1 MWALGGMTRYDS
13 EFRILRRHSSPSITI
28 MSDAGG
34 EKGKEKENEMTST
47 SLAFQA
53 ILSIHDAG
61 PNNISETAIAL
72 RSLAESSKKSES
84 TRQQLEQQQPILLNT
99 LTSLLYTHSS
109 ASSTLPDTDKATST
123 VIIDSALRC
132 IANTCTNNDNHTAR
146 DVLCSAAFFP
156 WASTYLS
163 SSQNDFSIRLLT
175 TKVLNNI
182 CHQHEVSQR
191 ICYEENVHWG
201 LIRFLNEVCGKG
213 LDDGEL
219 DGAINVLFEISG
231 QKTKSTTSLPD
242 DILSG
247 LLNLHSIRTAAEKDH
262 LEPWSHDIETFA
274 TLSETIVVFL
284 RDEEIQKQIISNEL
298 FPQVWQLL
306 ERQEKLISQIPREGE
321 EEEEDRKLMLPLQAS
336 LVWCLSDMAAIPTF
350 ATTYSH
356 NSEVITQLTDVIHA
370 AADTARRGC
379 ASSGEH
385 TRSTAN
391 RCYPEKFQGLSA
403 SSPLFNAAAQILG
416 NMLWTTQQQ
425 QQQQAS
431 LNGNHTESLPY
442 DLLDIVVS
450 LPESLSTPNNSNP
463 STWSPSPSPDTA
475 DSLHSITGLLIQLSR
490 PSVAIREEIGAY
502 EYTVPA
508 IRRLCGHAREEVRQG
523 AVKLVKALGREC
535 VENQRR
541 FGEMVAELARGQQ
554 QQQERRPIVEE
565 GDDRDIVEERDDGE
579 GRSEVGGDAGTCF

>member
-1 MWALGGMTRYDS
+1 MSGVEAEGG
-13 EFRILRRHSSPSITI
+13 
-28 MSDAGG
+28 G
-34 EKGKEKENEMTST
+34 EMTSV

-53 ILSIHDAG
+53 ISSINDAG
-61 PNNISETAIAL
+61 PSNFSETAIAL

-84 TRQQLEQQQPILLNT
+84 TRQQLSQPILLNT

-109 ASSTLPDTDKATST
+109 ASSTLPETDQETST
-123 VIIDSALRC
+123 VIADSALRC

-146 DVLCSAAFFP
+146 DILCSSKTAAFFP
-156 WASTYLS
+156 WASVYLS

-191 ICYEENVHWG
+191 ICYEEKVHWG

-219 DGAINVLFEISG
+219 DGAINVLFEVSG
-231 QKTKSTTSLPD
+231 QKTTTTKEAEMLPLLSSLPD
-242 DILSG
+242 DVLSG
-247 LLNLHSIRTAAEKDH
+247 LLNLHSIRNTAENDYVK
-262 LEPWSHDIETFA
+262 PWSHDIETFA
-274 TLSETIVVFL
+274 TLSETILVFL
-284 RDEEIQKQIISNEL
+284 RDEEIQKQIISNKL

-321 EEEEDRKLMLPLQAS
+321 GGEEAEEDRKLMIPLQAS
-336 LVWCLSDMAAIPTF
+336 LVWCLSDMAAIPAF

-370 AADTARRGC
+370 AADTARRIRGN
-379 ASSGEH
+379 SSEH
-385 TRSTAN
+385 TRTAD

-403 SSPLFNAAAQILG
+403 SSQLFNAAAQILG

-431 LNGNHTESLPY
+431 PNGNPDVFSSPHAIISHTESIPY

-450 LPESLSTPNNSNP
+450 LPEFRSTPNNSNS
-463 STWSPSPSPDTA
+463 STSPPSPSPDTA
-475 DSLHSITGLLIQLSR
+475 DTLHSITGLLIQLSR
-490 PSVAIREEIGAY
+490 PSIAIREEIGAY
-502 EYTVPA
+502 EYTAPA
-508 IRRLCGHAREEVRQG
+508 IRKLCGHAREEVRQG
-523 AVKLVKALGREC
+523 GVKLVKALGREC

-541 FGEMVAELARGQQ
+541 FGEMVAEVARGMQQQQQ
-554 QQQERRPIVEE
+554 QQQEGRPIVEE
-565 GDDRDIVEERDDGE
+565 MDDGE
-579 GRSEVGGDAGTCF
+579 GCSGSV

>member
-1 MWALGGMTRYDS
+1 
-13 EFRILRRHSSPSITI
+13 
-28 MSDAGG
+28 
-34 EKGKEKENEMTST
+34 MTSV

-53 ILSIHDAG
+53 ISSINDAG
-61 PNNISETAIAL
+61 PSNFSETAIAL

-84 TRQQLEQQQPILLNT
+84 TRQQLSQPILLNT

-109 ASSTLPDTDKATST
+109 ASSKLPETDQETST
-123 VIIDSALRC
+123 VIADSALRC

-146 DVLCSAAFFP
+146 DILCSSKTAAFFP
-156 WASTYLS
+156 WASAYLS

-191 ICYEENVHWG
+191 ICYEEKVHWG

-219 DGAINVLFEISG
+219 DGAINVLFEVSG
-231 QKTKSTTSLPD
+231 QKTTTTKEAEMSPPLSSLPD
-242 DILSG
+242 DVLSA
-247 LLNLHSIRTAAEKDH
+247 LLNLHSIRNTAENDYAK
-262 LEPWSHDIETFA
+262 PWSHDIETFA
-274 TLSETIVVFL
+274 TLSETILVFL
-284 RDEEIQKQIISNEL
+284 RDEEIQKQIISNKL

-321 EEEEDRKLMLPLQAS
+321 GGEGAEEDRKLMIPLQAS
-336 LVWCLSDMAAIPTF
+336 LVWCLSDMAAIPAF

-356 NSEVITQLTDVIHA
+356 TSEVITQLTDVIHA
-370 AADTARRGC
+370 AADTARRIRGN
-379 ASSGEH
+379 SSEH
-385 TRSTAN
+385 TRTAD

-403 SSPLFNAAAQILG
+403 SSQLFNAAAQILG

-431 LNGNHTESLPY
+431 PNRNPDVFSSPHAIISHTESIPY

-450 LPESLSTPNNSNP
+450 LPEFRSTPNNSNP
-463 STWSPSPSPDTA
+463 STSPPSPSPDTA
-475 DSLHSITGLLIQLSR
+475 DTLHSITGLLIQLSR
-490 PSVAIREEIGAY
+490 PSIAIREEIGAY
-502 EYTVPA
+502 EYTEPA
-508 IRRLCGHAREEVRQG
+508 IRKMCGHAREEVRQG
-523 AVKLVKALGREC
+523 GVKLVKALGREC

-541 FGEMVAELARGQQ
+541 FGEMVAEVARGMQQ
-554 QQQERRPIVEE
+554 QQQQQQDGRPIVEE
-565 GDDRDIVEERDDGE
+565 LNDGE
-579 GRSEVGGDAGTCF
+579 GCSGSV